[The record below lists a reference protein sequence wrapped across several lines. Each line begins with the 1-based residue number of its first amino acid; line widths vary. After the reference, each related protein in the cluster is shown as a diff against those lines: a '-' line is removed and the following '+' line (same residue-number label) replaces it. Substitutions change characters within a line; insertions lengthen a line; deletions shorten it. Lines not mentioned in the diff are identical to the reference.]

1 MKVQSVLFAVSTLVL
16 TQACSFS
23 MSSESISD
31 SVSESSG
38 SFSDSVTSI
47 ISSPSSSS
55 DDTNSYQVQVM
66 NYTNIY
72 FTSAEFDAVTYNK
85 GMTELAQAQGVTNW
99 EDDEDTLQG
108 VGRGLKKANI
118 SGALYQTYANSIAN
132 NKATRVEMI
141 QKGYDSQE

>member
-1 MKVQSVLFAVSTLVL
+1 MKVQSFLLAVSTLAL

-23 MSSESISD
+23 ISSESISD
-31 SVSESSG
+31 SSASI
-38 SFSDSVTSI
+38 SDSVTSI

-85 GMTELAQAQGVTNW
+85 GMTELAEAQGVTNW